1 MIKDSTAKFFIPALI
16 VLFLILGIIL
26 FPNDSLNAAKEGLN
40 IWTTVLIPSLLPFI
54 IGANLIVD
62 LKIVDIIGFI
72 INPITKFIFNVS
84 GKGALVFV
92 ISTVSGYPVGSKL
105 ASELRINKEISK
117 SEAQRLVS
125 FCSTS
130 GPLFIIGSVATGMF
144 QNSSLGYLMILCHYL
159 GSISVGLLFR
169 NYGKEILSKSNT
181 SIKSNIKSIITYKN
195 SENKG
200 FFVLFGDA
208 VHNGVN
214 TLLMVGGFVIV
225 FSVIFK
231 VLSLFNITYK
241 NSENKGF
248 FVLFG
253 DAVHNGVNTLLMVGG
268 FVIVFSVIF
277 KVLSL
282 FNIVTFISNLLYLPL
297 SLLGVTKELC
307 HAFISGLFEMTIGCN
322 NIASVSNASEAI
334 KVSLCSFLIG
344 FSGLSILAQC
354 CNFLAKTD
362 INTNIYIFSK
372 FLHGVIASIFTFF
385 LYPIVESSS
394 SISTFSN
401 IYDNFYNNS
410 VWNYYISNFKYIV
423 PIFIIIYILTSLII
437 LEKMSINKK
446 KS

>member
-231 VLSLFNITYK
+231 VLSLFNI
-241 NSENKGF
+241 
-248 FVLFG
+248 
-253 DAVHNGVNTLLMVGG
+253 
-268 FVIVFSVIF
+268 I
-277 KVLSL
+277 
-282 FNIVTFISNLLYLPL
+282 TFISNLLYLPL

-322 NIASVSNASEAI
+322 NIASVSNASEAV

>member
-231 VLSLFNITYK
+231 VLSLFNI
-241 NSENKGF
+241 
-248 FVLFG
+248 
-253 DAVHNGVNTLLMVGG
+253 
-268 FVIVFSVIF
+268 I
-277 KVLSL
+277 
-282 FNIVTFISNLLYLPL
+282 TFISNLLYLPL

>member
-1 MIKDSTAKFFIPALI
+1 MIKDSTAKFFIPDLI

-92 ISTVSGYPVGSKL
+92 ISTLSGYPVGSKL

-181 SIKSNIKSIITYKN
+181 SIKSNIKSIINYKN

-231 VLSLFNITYK
+231 VLSLFN
-241 NSENKGF
+241 
-248 FVLFG
+248 V
-253 DAVHNGVNTLLMVGG
+253 
-268 FVIVFSVIF
+268 
-277 KVLSL
+277 
-282 FNIVTFISNLLYLPL
+282 VTFISNLLHLPL
-297 SLLGVTKELC
+297 SLLGVSKELC
-307 HAFISGLFEMTIGCN
+307 HALISGLFEMTIGCN
-322 NIASVSNASEAI
+322 NISSVSNASEAI

-372 FLHGVIASIFTFF
+372 FLHGVVASIFTFF

-401 IYDNFYNNS
+401 IYNNFYNNS
-410 VWNYYISNFKYIV
+410 VWSYYISNFKYIV

>member
-1 MIKDSTAKFFIPALI
+1 MVKSNTTKFFIQSLI

-26 FPNDSLNAAKEGLN
+26 FPNDSLNAAREGLN
-40 IWTTVLIPSLLPFI
+40 IWTNVLIPSLLPFV

-62 LKIVDIIGFI
+62 LKIADIIGFI
-72 INPITKFIFNVS
+72 INPITKLIFNVS

-92 ISTVSGYPVGSKL
+92 ISTVSGYPIGSKL
-105 ASELRINKEISK
+105 ASELRVNNEISK
-117 SEAQRLVS
+117 IEAQRLVS

-144 QNSSLGYLMILCHYL
+144 KNSSIGYLMIICHYL

-169 NYGKEILSKSNT
+169 NYGKENLSKSNI
-181 SIKSNIKSIITYKN
+181 SIKSNIKSIITYRN

-200 FFVLFGDA
+200 FFVLFGNA

-225 FSVIFK
+225 FSVVFK
-231 VLSLFNITYK
+231 I
-241 NSENKGF
+241 
-248 FVLFG
+248 
-253 DAVHNGVNTLLMVGG
+253 
-268 FVIVFSVIF
+268 
-277 KVLSL
+277 LSL
-282 FNIVTFISNLLYLPL
+282 FNIVTFMSNLLYLPL

-322 NIASVSNASEAI
+322 NIASVSNSSEII

-372 FLHGVIASIFTFF
+372 FLHGVTASIFTFF
-385 LYPIVESSS
+385 LYPMIESSS
-394 SISTFSN
+394 SVSTFPS
-401 IYDNFYNNS
+401 IYDNLYNNS
-410 VWNYYISNFKYIV
+410 AWNYYISNFKYIIS
-423 PIFIIIYILTSLII
+423 IFIIIYILTSLIK
-437 LEKMSINKK
+437 LEKILINIK

>member
-1 MIKDSTAKFFIPALI
+1 MIKDSTTKFFIPALI

-62 LKIVDIIGFI
+62 LKIVDIVGFI

-181 SIKSNIKSIITYKN
+181 SIKSNIKSIIAYR
-195 SENKG
+195 
-200 FFVLFGDA
+200 
-208 VHNGVN
+208 
-214 TLLMVGGFVIV
+214 
-225 FSVIFK
+225 
-231 VLSLFNITYK
+231 

-372 FLHGVIASIFTFF
+372 FLHGVIASMFTFF
-385 LYPIVESSS
+385 LYPTVESSS

-401 IYDNFYNNS
+401 IYGNIYNNS

>member
-62 LKIVDIIGFI
+62 LKIVDIVGFI

-181 SIKSNIKSIITYKN
+181 AIKSNIKSII
-195 SENKG
+195 
-200 FFVLFGDA
+200 A
-208 VHNGVN
+208 
-214 TLLMVGGFVIV
+214 
-225 FSVIFK
+225 
-231 VLSLFNITYK
+231 YK

-297 SLLGVTKELC
+297 SFLGVSKELC
-307 HAFISGLFEMTIGCN
+307 HALISGLFEMTIGCN

-401 IYDNFYNNS
+401 IYYNFYNNS
-410 VWNYYISNFKYIV
+410 VWSYYISNFKYIV
-423 PIFIIIYILTSLII
+423 PVFIIIYILTSLII

>member
-62 LKIVDIIGFI
+62 LKIVDIVGFI

-130 GPLFIIGSVATGMF
+130 GPLFIIGSIATGMF

-181 SIKSNIKSIITYKN
+181 SIKSNIKSII
-195 SENKG
+195 
-200 FFVLFGDA
+200 A
-208 VHNGVN
+208 
-214 TLLMVGGFVIV
+214 
-225 FSVIFK
+225 
-231 VLSLFNITYK
+231 YK

-297 SLLGVTKELC
+297 SFLGVSKELC
-307 HAFISGLFEMTIGCN
+307 HALISGLFEMTIGCN

-410 VWNYYISNFKYIV
+410 VWSYYISNFKYIV
-423 PIFIIIYILTSLII
+423 PVFIIIYILTSLII

>member
-231 VLSLFNITYK
+231 VLSLFNI
-241 NSENKGF
+241 
-248 FVLFG
+248 
-253 DAVHNGVNTLLMVGG
+253 
-268 FVIVFSVIF
+268 I
-277 KVLSL
+277 
-282 FNIVTFISNLLYLPL
+282 TFISNLLYLPL

-401 IYDNFYNNS
+401 IYGNLYNNS
-410 VWNYYISNFKYIV
+410 VWSYYISNFKYIV

>member
-231 VLSLFNITYK
+231 VLSLFNI
-241 NSENKGF
+241 
-248 FVLFG
+248 
-253 DAVHNGVNTLLMVGG
+253 
-268 FVIVFSVIF
+268 I
-277 KVLSL
+277 
-282 FNIVTFISNLLYLPL
+282 TFISNLLYLPL

-385 LYPIVESSS
+385 LYPIMESSS

>member
-231 VLSLFNITYK
+231 VLSLFNI
-241 NSENKGF
+241 
-248 FVLFG
+248 
-253 DAVHNGVNTLLMVGG
+253 
-268 FVIVFSVIF
+268 
-277 KVLSL
+277 
-282 FNIVTFISNLLYLPL
+282 VTFISNLLYLPL
-297 SLLGVTKELC
+297 SLLGVNKELC

-322 NIASVSNASEAI
+322 NIASVSNASEAV

-423 PIFIIIYILTSLII
+423 PTFIIIYILTSLII

>member
-231 VLSLFNITYK
+231 VLSLFN
-241 NSENKGF
+241 
-248 FVLFG
+248 V
-253 DAVHNGVNTLLMVGG
+253 
-268 FVIVFSVIF
+268 
-277 KVLSL
+277 
-282 FNIVTFISNLLYLPL
+282 VTFISNLLHLPL
-297 SLLGVTKELC
+297 SLLGVSKELC
-307 HAFISGLFEMTIGCN
+307 HALISGLFEMTIGCN
-322 NIASVSNASEAI
+322 NISSVSNASEAI

-372 FLHGVIASIFTFF
+372 FLHGVVASIFTFF

-401 IYDNFYNNS
+401 IYNNFYNNS
-410 VWNYYISNFKYIV
+410 VWSYYISNFKYIV

>member
-195 SENKG
+195 SG
-200 FFVLFGDA
+200 
-208 VHNGVN
+208 
-214 TLLMVGGFVIV
+214 
-225 FSVIFK
+225 
-231 VLSLFNITYK
+231 
-241 NSENKGF
+241 NKGF

-297 SLLGVTKELC
+297 SLLGINKELC

-322 NIASVSNASEAI
+322 NIASVSNASEAV

>member
-92 ISTVSGYPVGSKL
+92 ISTLSGYPVGSKL

-181 SIKSNIKSIITYKN
+181 SIKSNIKSIINYKN

-231 VLSLFNITYK
+231 VLSLFN
-241 NSENKGF
+241 
-248 FVLFG
+248 V
-253 DAVHNGVNTLLMVGG
+253 
-268 FVIVFSVIF
+268 
-277 KVLSL
+277 
-282 FNIVTFISNLLYLPL
+282 VTFISNLLHLPL
-297 SLLGVTKELC
+297 SLLGVSKELC
-307 HAFISGLFEMTIGCN
+307 HALISGLFEMTIGCN
-322 NIASVSNASEAI
+322 NISSVSNASEAI

-372 FLHGVIASIFTFF
+372 FLHGVVASIFTFF

-401 IYDNFYNNS
+401 IYNNFYNNS
-410 VWNYYISNFKYIV
+410 VWSYYISNFKYIV